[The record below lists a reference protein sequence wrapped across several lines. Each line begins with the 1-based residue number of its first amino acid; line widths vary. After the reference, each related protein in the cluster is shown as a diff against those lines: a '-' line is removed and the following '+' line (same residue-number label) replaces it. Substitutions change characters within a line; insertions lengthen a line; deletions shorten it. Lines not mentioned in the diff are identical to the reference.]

1 MNKCD
6 EERKQAQGIREQ
18 LGEMVRPLLR
28 QLDEVLD
35 KRLVATFFA
44 LLQAIIVHRHGRNG
58 LLLSELGG
66 YLLSPAQAPV
76 GTKRLSNLLRSR
88 RWSAEVIDDFLW
100 QRADEAVQ
108 QWAQA
113 GERALALWDESV
125 LEKAESLAAEGL
137 CPVRSSKAARL
148 KRVKKGFYTPPSGA
162 PIFVPGMHW
171 LSVVVC
177 GLRGRPTLARLR
189 WWTTRGEH
197 ASERK
202 TELEQLLQQ
211 CAHTWGSA
219 VTYVFDRGFA
229 FSTRIGACIT
239 HRLFF
244 VIRWN
249 LQYQL
254 VDANGKRP
262 VWHMTRGKRSRS
274 HRLIHDARRRCD
286 RKMGMIFLSVTHPDF
301 PDTPLTLVVS
311 RPGAGRTPW
320 YLLTNLPIVTDDD
333 AWAVIFMYARRWHI
347 EMTYRFAKTELAMES
362 PRLWFWHNRLKLLA
376 MVALVYAFLLSLLA
390 PRFAQFRIWLLRHF
404 CHRTGKRYR
413 RTASI
418 PLYRLRLALS
428 LLWLAYPDPIP
439 LPLQQTSG

>member
-1 MNKCD
+1 MNKSD
-6 EERKQAQGIREQ
+6 KERKQAQGIRQQ
-18 LGEMVRPLLR
+18 LGAMVRPLLR
-28 QLDEVLD
+28 RLDERLD

-44 LLQAIIVHRHGRNG
+44 GLQAIITHRHERNG

-66 YLLSPAQAPV
+66 YLLSPAQAPA

-88 RWSAEVIDDFLW
+88 RWSAEMIDEFLW
-100 QRADEAVQ
+100 EQADEQVQ
-108 QWAQA
+108 HLTQA
-113 GERALALWDESV
+113 GEPALALWDESV
-125 LEKAESLAAEGL
+125 VEKAESLASEGL

-148 KRVKKGFYTPPSGA
+148 KRVKRGFYTPPSGA

-202 TELEQLLQQ
+202 IELHQLVQQ
-211 CAHTWGSA
+211 CAHAWGST
-219 VTYVFDRGFA
+219 VTHVFDRGFA
-229 FSTRIGACIT
+229 SSTGLGMCLA
-239 HRLFF
+239 HALSF
-244 VIRWN
+244 VIRWKT
-249 LQYQL
+249 QYHL
-254 VDANGKRP
+254 VDAGGKRP
-262 VWHMTRGKRSRS
+262 AWHMTRGKRSRS
-274 HRLIHDARRRCD
+274 HCLIHDARRRCD
-286 RKMGMIFLSVTHPDF
+286 RKMGMIFLPVTHPDY

-320 YLLTNLPIVTDDD
+320 YLLTNLPILTDDD
-333 AWAVIFMYARRWHI
+333 AWTVIFIYARRWQI
-347 EMTYRFAKTELAMES
+347 EMTYRFAKTELGMES

-390 PRFAQFRIWLLRHF
+390 PHYAVFRAWLLRRF
-404 CHRTGKRYR
+404 CHRTGQRYR
-413 RTASI
+413 DASL

-439 LPLQQTSG
+439 LPLQQTLG